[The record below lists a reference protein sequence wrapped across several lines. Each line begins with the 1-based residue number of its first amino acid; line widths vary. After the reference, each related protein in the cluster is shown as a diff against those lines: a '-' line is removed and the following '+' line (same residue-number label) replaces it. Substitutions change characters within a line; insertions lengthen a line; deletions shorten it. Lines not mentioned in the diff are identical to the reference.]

1 MRRDESSGT
10 VDVSFDSGFARVSR
24 RFARPR
30 DTFSTMGRPETDKV
44 RRRRDRPPPAG
55 RQCCTTFLFSI
66 ETVFHVNVD
75 FGTGALIS
83 AQAALIWPSVV
94 PDDPIRFPLT
104 HIGNT
109 SVSWGGTLVAL
120 PWFSYDPVSS
130 PPRWILSTT

>member
-1 MRRDESSGT
+1 MS
-10 VDVSFDSGFARVSR
+10 
-24 RFARPR
+24 
-30 DTFSTMGRPETDKV
+30 RPEQWTSRLTLDSHV
-44 RRRRDRPPPAG
+44 SLADSRDHEILFQLWEDLKQTKYVEDAIVPPPAG
-55 RQCCTTFLFSI
+55 RQRCTTFLFSI

-109 SVSWGGTLVAL
+109 SVSRGGTLVAL